1 VAKSKSRE
9 YVWLQCTGCQE
20 LNYRTEVKT
29 AGGAPKLSRS
39 KFCPRERKHTEHKLK
54 RK

>member
-1 VAKSKSRE
+1 MAKSKSRE
-9 YVWLQCTGCQE
+9 YVWLQCASCSE

-29 AGGAPKLSRS
+29 AGGAPKLSLT
-39 KFCPRERKHTEHKLK
+39 KFCSRERKHTEHKLK

>member
-1 VAKSKSRE
+1 MAKGKGRE
-9 YVWLQCTGCQE
+9 YVWMQCSACSE

-29 AGGAPKLSRS
+29 AGGAPKLSLS
-39 KFCPRERKHTEHKLK
+39 KYCWRERKHTEHKLK